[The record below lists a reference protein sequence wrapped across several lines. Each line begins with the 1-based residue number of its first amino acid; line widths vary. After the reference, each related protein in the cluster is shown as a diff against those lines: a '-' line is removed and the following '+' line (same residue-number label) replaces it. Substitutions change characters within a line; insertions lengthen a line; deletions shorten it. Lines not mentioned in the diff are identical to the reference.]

1 MLELE
6 ITESVIMDDVDRK
19 IAILEQL
26 RNLGVTV
33 AVDDFGTGYSSL
45 AYISRLPITSLKIDR
60 AFINRMDEEP
70 QRYSLVSSIVALA
83 RPLELAVV
91 AEGVETEAQA
101 RLLTLLRCD
110 EAQGFLFSKPLDADH
125 FEALLVAEAD
135 AMRASASMPDETSIP
150 LRRK

>member
-1 MLELE
+1 
-6 ITESVIMDDVDRK
+6 MDDVDRK
-19 IAILEQL
+19 IAMIEQL
-26 RNLGVTV
+26 RTLGVTV

-83 RPLELAVV
+83 RPLELNVV

-110 EAQGFLFSKPLDADH
+110 EAQGFLFSKPLPADRL
-125 FEALLVAEAD
+125 EALLLAEAD
-135 AMRASASMPDETSIP
+135 AMRASASNAGEAPAH
-150 LRRK
+150 LRRQ